1 MAELLQLSIL
11 IPLYNEDESLPE
23 LHDWIVRVVTEH
35 GFTYE
40 ILFVDD
46 GSTDE
51 SWSVIERLAAI
62 NSNVRGIR
70 FNRNYGKTMALQTG
84 FQATRGQ
91 VVITMDADL
100 QDSPDEIPE
109 LYRMITQ
116 DNYDL
121 VSGWKQKRYDPVT
134 KTLPTKL
141 FNAVSRWISG
151 VQLHDFNCGLK
162 AYKQKVVKVIAPSLY
177 GDMHR
182 NLPIVANWNG
192 FRRIGEKV
200 VQHRARKYGTTKF
213 GLERFVNGFLD
224 VLVIGFVHRFS
235 KRPMHFFGT
244 FGTLSFFVGSVL
256 AMWLIVEK
264 LINISRGVKYRN
276 VTDNPLF
283 FFGLV
288 AIILGVQLFLAGF
301 LGEML
306 VRQNLNRSGEQLVAE
321 KVGFLE
327 KSLPIQQPVA

>member
-1 MAELLQLSIL
+1 MTDSLQLTVL

-23 LHDWIVRVVTEH
+23 LHDWIVRVMTEH
-35 GFTYE
+35 DYTYE

-46 GSTDE
+46 GSTDD
-51 SWSVIERLAAI
+51 SWSVIEQLAGI
-62 NSNVRGIR
+62 NPNVRGVR
-70 FNRNYGKTMALQTG
+70 FNRNYGKTAGLQTG
-84 FQATRGQ
+84 FQAARGQ

-109 LYRMITQ
+109 LYRMIVEEK
-116 DNYDL
+116 YDL
-121 VSGWKQKRYDPVT
+121 VSGWKQKRYDPIT

-151 VQLHDFNCGLK
+151 VRLHDFNCGLK
-162 AYKQKVVKVIAPSLY
+162 AYRQRVVKTIAPTLY

-192 FRRIGEKV
+192 FGRIGEKV

-224 VLVIGFVHRFS
+224 VLVIAFVHRFS

-244 FGTLSFFVGSVL
+244 FGTLSFLIGTVL
-256 AMWLIVEK
+256 AVWLIVEK
-264 LINISRGVKYRN
+264 LVHIAQGVKFRN
-276 VTDNPLF
+276 ATDNPLF
-283 FFGLV
+283 YFGLV

-306 VRQNLNRSGEQLVAE
+306 VRQSLNKTTDTLIAE
-321 KVGFLE
+321 RVGFAG
-327 KSLPIQQPVA
+327 PVSV

>member
-1 MAELLQLSIL
+1 MTDSLQLTIL
-11 IPLYNEDESLPE
+11 IPLYNEDESLTE
-23 LHDWIVRVVTEH
+23 LHDWIVRVMTEH
-35 GFTYE
+35 RYTYE

-46 GSTDE
+46 GSTDD
-51 SWSVIERLAAI
+51 SWAVVEQLA
-62 NSNVRGIR
+62 NLNPNVRGIR
-70 FNRNYGKTMALQTG
+70 FNRNYGKTAGLQTG
-84 FQATRGQ
+84 FLAARGQ

-109 LYRMITQ
+109 LYRMIIEEK
-116 DNYDL
+116 YDL
-121 VSGWKQKRYDPVT
+121 VSGWKQKRYDPIT

-151 VQLHDFNCGLK
+151 VPLHDFNCGLK
-162 AYKQKVVKVIAPSLY
+162 AYRQRVVKTIAPSLY

-192 FRRIGEKV
+192 FGRIGEKV
-200 VQHRARKYGTTKF
+200 VQHRARKYCTTKF

-224 VLVIGFVHRFS
+224 VLVIGFVNRFS

-244 FGTLSFFVGSVL
+244 FGTLSFFVGTVL
-256 AMWLIVEK
+256 AVWLIVEK
-264 LINISRGVKYRN
+264 LIHIAQGVKYRN
-276 VTDNPLF
+276 ATDNPLF
-283 FFGLV
+283 YFGLV

-306 VRQNLNRSGEQLVAE
+306 VRQSLNKTTDSLIAE
-321 KVGFLE
+321 RVGFAG
-327 KSLPIQQPVA
+327 PVTV